1 MPKLKRELK
10 LYLEDIK
17 ICIDSIEQYTAN
29 MTPEEFKKNKMAVDA
44 VVRNIE
50 IIGEAVNN
58 IPEEIKIKF
67 FDVPWHRIV
76 GMRNK
81 VLHEYFGVDLDILW
95 KTVQKR
101 IPELKKQINKIK
113 I

>member
-1 MPKLKRELK
+1 
-10 LYLEDIK
+10 
-17 ICIDSIEQYTAN
+17 
-29 MTPEEFKKNKMAVDA
+29 MAVDA

-50 IIGEAVNN
+50 IIGEAANN

-67 FDVPWHRIV
+67 PDVPWHRII

-81 VLHEYFGVDLDILW
+81 VIHEYFGIDLDILW

-101 IPELKKQINKIK
+101 IPELKKQIHKIK